1 MIYKLIDI
9 MKMSLLGRD
18 IKKSW
23 FHSKSAMPLKRAA
36 EQIYKDCRFV
46 PSMTIAFVSHV
57 YILLY
62 TIQRKM
68 NFLKKY
74 VKKPY
79 KSMVLENEFFEH
91 LCISQNFHTF
101 FSFIF
106 IYFFSTLFTIKLW
119 STSFS
124 YSNFSST
131 PRIRTLFISFFKISY
146 VLIPNVFK

>member
-1 MIYKLIDI
+1 
-9 MKMSLLGRD
+9 
-18 IKKSW
+18 
-23 FHSKSAMPLKRAA
+23 MPLKRAA
-36 EQIYKDCRFV
+36 EQTYKDCRLV
-46 PSMTIAFVSHV
+46 SSMTIVFVSHV